1 MEMIWFLLV
10 VILMII
16 LAGEL
21 LTALIY
27 GVVLIWRISVKSG
40 HIQKAKSMKDRYFDT
55 RSKALTEACRSLDAV
70 LRVYEDTE
78 GEPVCIIGENQYQKI
93 NIVRN
98 SLRKHGVIRRL
109 KFLDVSAEQKKS
121 GQIYRKW
128 DQGGKEWRACELGA
142 SAVDEYLSQADGKTL
157 MSAYY
162 PFVRIYFSMS
172 RRLASKERTASNQ
185 KDKWGRKIVKNDIF
199 YRDQHIKNCPSCS
212 ADLPDGI
219 KDIVCPYCG
228 STIFSDYYDWQ
239 LESLEIEPEHL
250 KLRGF
255 IGWMIIVLASGGNGS
270 RVKKRTKQKIV
281 RFSENDF
288 RQDVYE
294 SVLKDELSENLID
307 LWLGEIEI
315 RKITNTDKDTILKT
329 AFPVNKTVIR
339 QGTDGALKIDH
350 RCEFIL
356 ADFMRNRYPDRFMKQ
371 GKVVSGER
379 CCPACGAAFTPDE
392 DGNCIHCG
400 SFLFKENYKWR
411 VVQ

>member
-1 MEMIWFLLV
+1 MIP
-10 VILMII
+10 
-16 LAGEL
+16 G
-21 LTALIY
+21 
-27 GVVLIWRISVKSG
+27 
-40 HIQKAKSMKDRYFDT
+40 
-55 RSKALTEACRSLDAV
+55 
-70 LRVYEDTE
+70 
-78 GEPVCIIGENQYQKI
+78 
-93 NIVRN
+93 
-98 SLRKHGVIRRL
+98 
-109 KFLDVSAEQKKS
+109 
-121 GQIYRKW
+121 
-128 DQGGKEWRACELGA
+128 
-142 SAVDEYLSQADGKTL
+142 
-157 MSAYY
+157 
-162 PFVRIYFSMS
+162 
-172 RRLASKERTASNQ
+172 
-185 KDKWGRKIVKNDIF
+185 DKWGRK
-199 YRDQHIKNCPSCS
+199 
-212 ADLPDGI
+212 
-219 KDIVCPYCG
+219 IVCPYCG

-350 RCEFIL
+350 RCEFIR